1 MKKYV
6 LNLLL
11 TVAHYQA
18 IVLLK
23 GIGHSM
29 KQYVYQNDINL
40 INSLY
45 ESDFWKIIKE
55 DAAYYHK
62 NNKFKK
68 DNAIRILESLIKS
81 IYVILMVLI
90 KLLQLKCKISIT
102 KCKNHNTSKSLI
114 ILVLITR
121 NVV

>member
-1 MKKYV
+1 
-6 LNLLL
+6 
-11 TVAHYQA
+11 
-18 IVLLK
+18 
-23 GIGHSM
+23 M

-81 IYVILMVLI
+81 IYVDPDGFDKALAAEMQDFYN
-90 KLLQLKCKISIT
+90 K